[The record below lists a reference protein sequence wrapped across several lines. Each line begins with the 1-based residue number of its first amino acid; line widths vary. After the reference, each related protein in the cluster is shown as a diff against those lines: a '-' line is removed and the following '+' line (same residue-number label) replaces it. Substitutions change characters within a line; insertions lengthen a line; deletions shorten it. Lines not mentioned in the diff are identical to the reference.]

1 MATPSLT
8 QTEPTRRAPAHYQ
21 PPAAVERFKRMRRA
35 NEFRQRLALVGEVFS
50 EPTGYF
56 PDPIN
61 QDEVERLLKMG
72 DRKFYY
78 TDEEL
83 IDFSLNRGIP
93 AGWLLLGDMRD
104 LLIHGRIGALAPR
117 GHTNALWERARE
129 PGGNRISWALREWRN
144 QADLLPASSDER
156 STAIAERQAEHV
168 RWAVET
174 VPCNTEELRTQ
185 IELLVAASR
194 GGQDYD
200 AEHVDTVL
208 CYALDVLGAKL
219 APAEE
224 ATTEDPAGAD
234 TEATQ

>member
-1 MATPSLT
+1 MATPSLA

-50 EPTGYF
+50 EPIGAF

-72 DRKFYY
+72 DRKYHY
-78 TDEEL
+78 TDEAL
-83 IDFSLNRGIP
+83 IDFSWNRGIP
-93 AGWLLLGDMRD
+93 VCWLILGDMRN
-104 LLIHGRIGALAPR
+104 LLISARIGELASR
-117 GHTNALWERARE
+117 GYTLALWERARE

-144 QADLLPASSDER
+144 QENLLPASSDER
-156 STAIAERQAEHV
+156 NAAIGERQAAHV
-168 RWAVET
+168 RHAVEI

-208 CYALDVLGAKL
+208 RYALDVLGAKL
-219 APAEE
+219 APAEQ
-224 ATTEDPAGAD
+224 ATAEEQAGAD
-234 TEATQ
+234 TEAAQ